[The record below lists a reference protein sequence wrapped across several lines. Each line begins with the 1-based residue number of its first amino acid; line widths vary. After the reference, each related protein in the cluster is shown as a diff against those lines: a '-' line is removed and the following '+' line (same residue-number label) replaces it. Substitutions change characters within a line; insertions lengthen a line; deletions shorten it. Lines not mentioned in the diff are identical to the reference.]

1 MNTVIIELNLPG
13 DIYLAL
19 QAVGL
24 SREELS
30 AHAVKDLALQLY
42 IEGRLS
48 LGNAARLAGLRLLNF
63 WALLVERGLP
73 VFNYTDEDYETDL
86 QVVQRFAAKRSV

>member
-1 MNTVIIELNLPG
+1 MSTVIAELNLPE

-19 QAVGL
+19 QSAGL

-30 AHAVKDLALQLY
+30 AHAARDLALQLY
-42 IEGRLS
+42 SEGRLS
-48 LGNAARLAGLRLLNF
+48 LGKTAKLAGLRRLNF
-63 WALLVERGLP
+63 WALLAERGLP

-86 QVVQRFAAKRSV
+86 HMARRFAAKQSA